1 VIDIE
6 TALLQQFFNI
16 AQRQRIAKIPP
27 DRTEYESGFGLP
39 PFEDRGSGYHFAIL
53 SRHQPAALKVATH
66 PFEVFG
72 THGWVTF
79 SIKYSWETSMFAV
92 QKCGGIVDPVTSAIV
107 AKATSDISE
116 TAKEGGKSFLHAVL
130 APPGE
135 ALGGLFADKVNERR
149 HANLIKIAARA
160 QERLKAAGATPK
172 QVPLS
177 IIHPALEAASLEEDP
192 DLQGMWATL
201 LASAADPTNERAEA
215 IRSYLSVLRDL
226 TPNEVKFLNAWYETF
241 VGNTPGV
248 TEFSRAYI
256 TDRRFILA
264 ELLPIYTDS
273 VVVTYQGVGSSHIEV
288 TVENLSAMLA
298 VLVRHSLVAKLVD
311 DESIA
316 RIEPFAS
323 SVSDPTTYT
332 LTDFGAMFIA
342 ACRGSIT
349 VA

>member
-1 VIDIE
+1 LEPITTAIATKAATDI
-6 TALLQQFFNI
+6 
-16 AQRQRIAKIPP
+16 
-27 DRTEYESGFGLP
+27 TE
-39 PFEDRGSGYHFAIL
+39 
-53 SRHQPAALKVATH
+53 
-66 PFEVFG
+66 
-72 THGWVTF
+72 
-79 SIKYSWETSMFAV
+79 
-92 QKCGGIVDPVTSAIV
+92 V
-107 AKATSDISE
+107 AKDSSKT
-116 TAKEGGKSFLHAVL
+116 FLSAVL
-130 APPGE
+130 HEPAE
-135 ALGGLFADKVNERR
+135 ALGSLFGDKIRERR

-192 DLQGMWATL
+192 DLQEMWATL

-215 IRSYLSVLRDL
+215 TRSYLSVLREL
-226 TPNEVKFLNAWYETF
+226 TPNEVKFLNAWYDTF
-241 VGNTPGV
+241 ERYTPDGIA
-248 TEFSRAYI
+248 FSRAYI

-273 VVVTYQGVGSSHIEV
+273 VQVTYQGVGDSHVEI

-298 VLVRHSLVAKLVD
+298 VLVRHSLVTKLVD
-311 DESIA
+311 DESIV

-323 SVSDPTTYT
+323 SVGDPTTYT

-342 ACRGSIT
+342 ACRGSQT